1 MWSALPRSADVMET
15 CRHFAFGSAANDTLD
30 ESSTHRSFSRP
41 NNFSPSQV
49 PANRHGKPTRKSLI
63 VSGVSVPLTPSQ
75 SALISKIET
84 ATGQKTVRCT
94 SLGQPSSISQCAIAI
109 SLDDCSRL
117 TSIRSITTMIAPI
130 RAHPDSN
137 KRPAVKVPVKSFR

>member
-1 MWSALPRSADVMET
+1 MPFQAMSALPRKADIDAGPLHVG
-15 CRHFAFGSAANDTLD
+15 FG
-30 ESSTHRSFSRP
+30 
-41 NNFSPSQV
+41 
-49 PANRHGKPTRKSLI
+49 PTADRRDMAK
-63 VSGVSVPLTPSQ
+63 GT
-75 SALISKIET
+75 
-84 ATGQKTVRCT
+84 RR
-94 SLGQPSSISQCAIAI
+94 PSSISQCAIAI